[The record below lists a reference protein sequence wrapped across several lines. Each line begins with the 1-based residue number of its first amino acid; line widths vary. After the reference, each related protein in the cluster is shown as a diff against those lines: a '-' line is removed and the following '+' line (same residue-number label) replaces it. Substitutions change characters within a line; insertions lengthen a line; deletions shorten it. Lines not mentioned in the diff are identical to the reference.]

1 MVYDFDKI
9 IDRSDTNAYKLDL
22 REKIFGNGKVI
33 PLWVA
38 DMDFAAPNEVLKAIE
53 HRTGHPIM
61 GYSIRSNSFEQS
73 IAGWLRRWHN
83 WQIEPSTIIFAPGVV
98 PSLVISI
105 LVNSAPGDEVIIQT
119 PIYPPFYSVVNDN
132 DRKLVI
138 NKLANSNGRYE
149 IDFDALETQASSP
162 NCKILLLCHPHN
174 PVGRA
179 WNREELLRIGEI
191 CMRHNII
198 VVSDEIHADL
208 VLFGHKHIPFASLSE
223 DIANITITCMAPSKT
238 FNIAGLSTSF
248 IQSNNKTILHDLRK
262 KINAMQIHM
271 GNIFGNIALETAYNQ
286 GDEWLKQL
294 HTYLEGNIEF
304 VISFFNTNLPE
315 IKIYKPEATYL
326 IWIDFSAWQLTQP
339 ELKEFLVTKAG
350 VGLNDGMSFGVDGE
364 GFMRMNIASPRSILE
379 KALNQILRSR
389 KSI

>member
-1 MVYDFDKI
+1 
-9 IDRSDTNAYKLDL
+9 
-22 REKIFGNGKVI
+22 
-33 PLWVA
+33 
-38 DMDFAAPNEVLKAIE
+38 
-53 HRTGHPIM
+53 
-61 GYSIRSNSFEQS
+61 
-73 IAGWLRRWHN
+73 
-83 WQIEPSTIIFAPGVV
+83 
-98 PSLVISI
+98 
-105 LVNSAPGDEVIIQT
+105 
-119 PIYPPFYSVVNDN
+119 
-132 DRKLVI
+132 
-138 NKLANSNGRYE
+138 
-149 IDFDALETQASSP
+149 
-162 NCKILLLCHPHN
+162 
-174 PVGRA
+174 
-179 WNREELLRIGEI
+179 
-191 CMRHNII
+191 
-198 VVSDEIHADL
+198 
-208 VLFGHKHIPFASLSE
+208 
-223 DIANITITCMAPSKT
+223 MAPSKT

-248 IQSNNKTILHDLRK
+248 IQSNNKAILHDLRK

-304 VISFFNTNLPE
+304 VLSFFNTNLPE